1 MAHSALKVQ
10 LRHFIQRTFP
20 LAHQQS
26 NFNDAQSLLSS
37 GIVDSLGVLDLVTY
51 IEDEFA
57 VVIAD
62 DDLVAENFESI
73 ERMAEFIEAKQS
85 AKILA

>member
-1 MAHSALKVQ
+1 
-10 LRHFIQRTFP
+10 FIQRTFP